1 MAKGDFYRPFIN
13 KEDGN
18 STKEIQNCHHILPT
32 SRQWSN
38 YYNNKIMLYQS
49 VHDALHRM
57 YGNATPR
64 EQLLQLLFI
73 NSKALSAEFKS
84 DILKV
89 LEETDDEYYYEN
101 WVLKPRK

>member
-1 MAKGDFYRPFIN
+1 
-13 KEDGN
+13 
-18 STKEIQNCHHILPT
+18 
-32 SRQWSN
+32 
-38 YYNNKIMLYQS
+38 
-49 VHDALHRM
+49 M

-84 DILKV
+84 DLLKV

-101 WVLKPRK
+101 